1 MDFSLFTRRI
11 ALLVSS
17 PAEFWESVNKE
28 NLSAG
33 EIRTSFL
40 FPLIILIGISSFAGT
55 YIFKH
60 SGLSI
65 VYPLIIGV
73 GYSLIFFVT
82 IEIVTLIIN
91 EISVAFTTDKNYNT
105 IYKLVVYSFT
115 PYMVIMI
122 ITRLFSSLLFANILG
137 LYGLVILWKGIT
149 DLIESDQNTQVR
161 LTAMISIATI
171 IFYLAI
177 RWIILILLEGLYFM
191 IYS

>member
-17 PAEFWESVNKE
+17 PAVFWESVKKE
-28 NLSAG
+28 NLSTG

-40 FPLIILIGISSFAGT
+40 LPLIILIGISSFAGT

-65 VYPLIIGV
+65 VYPLIIGI